1 MEKNEKENKLLKE
14 EIKEK
19 STTINKLNEKIKS
32 LPKKQIIE
40 HKTVVEDEEFNLL
53 VDENEDLKNV
63 NKDLV
68 NKINA
73 LKKQMKIL
81 NNNQNDINTNKLKEE
96 ISILNK
102 KYNKICSELNQ
113 YKEKNSQ
120 LSVQIRNMKNGHK

>member
-1 MEKNEKENKLLKE
+1 
-14 EIKEK
+14 
-19 STTINKLNEKIKS
+19 
-32 LPKKQIIE
+32 
-40 HKTVVEDEEFNLL
+40 VEDEEFNLL

-120 LSVQIRNMKNGHK
+120 LNVQIRNLKNGHK